1 MVRKRKEEIKRRVR
15 SFLMWM
21 DDDASITRDAFTA
34 ALFATVMLFVAWM
47 LVR

>member
-34 ALFATVMLFVAWM
+34 ALLATVMLFVASV